1 MDMIAEKE
9 RTESRR
15 RQAQGIKIVKEK
27 RVIKDD
33 PTFMDQMQEILRNKL
48 FIIKSSKC

>member
-27 RVIKDD
+27 RVIKDGPNLYGSD
-33 PTFMDQMQEILRNKL
+33 ARNPQKQA
-48 FIIKSSKC
+48 IYY

>member
-1 MDMIAEKE
+1 MIAEKE

-15 RQAQGIKIVKEK
+15 QQAQGIKIVKEK

-33 PTFMDQMQEILRNKL
+33 PTFMESDARNPEKQA
-48 FIIKSSKC
+48 IYY